1 MKFSAICN
9 GRNDQ
14 KQKGMELTNPN
25 RGTAIP
31 GTNK

>member
-1 MKFSAICN
+1 MKFDAICN

-14 KQKGMELTNPN
+14 EKGVELTNPN